1 MIRIALLAGLCLALL
16 LPAGELAVA
25 QNSLL
30 PNNGVLCPDFLPGCG
45 NPRESVFHEHQIFT
59 DWLPAAIDLL
69 LIMASAVAV
78 AICVAGGITIATA
91 AQDEE
96 ARGRGVRMVAFAGL
110 GLLLAMSAYLII
122 DVVARVPLPNE
133 SDITLTPE
141 L

>member
-1 MIRIALLAGLCLALL
+1 MKRLILLAALCLGLL
-16 LPAGELAVA
+16 MPTAQLAVA
-25 QNSLL
+25 QSSGL
-30 PNNGVLCPDFLPGCG
+30 PGDGDSVLCADFLPGCRG
-45 NPRESVFHEHQIFT
+45 ERVTDFRSHQVFT
-59 DWLPAAIDLL
+59 GWLPAAIDLL

-122 DVVARVPLPNE
+122 DVVARVPLP
-133 SDITLTPE
+133 SDAGVFL
-141 L
+141 